1 MMVRDFHACI
11 GKEARKQCMEKWG
24 GLPDIC
30 MASAPLKR
38 SPPRAASSPAS
49 KVHCV

>member
-11 GKEARKQCMEKWG
+11 GKETRKQCMEKWG

-30 MASAPLKR
+30 MVGAAASARPNAF
-38 SPPRAASSPAS
+38 PPHHSSRA
-49 KVHCV
+49 